1 MDRKPSANHL
11 ALINNAFLV
20 RMRAPLNVK
29 QRLRSRKDRVVA
41 ALHRLRN
48 TPPLK
53 LLEMVVWWVAG

>member
-1 MDRKPSANHL
+1 MDRKRSANYL
-11 ALINNAFLV
+11 TRISGFLV
-20 RMRAPLNVK
+20 RRLAPANVK
-29 QRLRSRKDRVVA
+29 ARLRSRKDRVVA